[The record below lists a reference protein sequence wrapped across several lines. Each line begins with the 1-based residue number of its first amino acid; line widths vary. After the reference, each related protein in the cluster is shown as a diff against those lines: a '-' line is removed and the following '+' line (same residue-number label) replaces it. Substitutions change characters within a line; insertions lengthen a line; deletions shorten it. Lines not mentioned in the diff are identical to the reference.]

1 MSRKLRP
8 IPFGDRPH
16 SEPYNASEVLAL
28 DDSRFLFCDN
38 NVSDALF
45 EFRLARSGRMRG
57 HIIRRPVA
65 GLAADAI
72 DDIEGIEI
80 VEVRGTRYIFGT
92 SSLSLKIRKG
102 RHRKKRKRG
111 KLASSRESI
120 VRITLGRHDR
130 LRAEVIPDF
139 RPWLIDRTPELKRA
153 ATYIPDDGGLNVEAL
168 SWDPR
173 LNALLFGL
181 RTPVDEGRPL
191 ILRVRPKTF
200 DGPWTLD
207 NLAIL
212 PPLRLS
218 VPGGTRDIGIR
229 AMSLD
234 QSTGL
239 SLIILGNTTS
249 DSDAPFTLYSWDGN
263 AKGHVREFTD
273 VRFHKRMK
281 VEGVTRGTIG
291 GRRAIVFVDDGGGYQ
306 VLWEDDPVVASALSP
321 PSRSSRRASRVL

>member
-1 MSRKLRP
+1 MSHKLKP
-8 IPFGDRPH
+8 LPFGDRSG

-45 EFRLARSGRMRG
+45 EFRLARSGGLRG
-57 HIIRRPVA
+57 HVIRRPVE
-65 GLAADAI
+65 GLNADAI

-80 VEVRGTRYIFGT
+80 VELRGVRYIFGT

-102 RHRKKRKRG
+102 QHKKKRKRG
-111 KLASSRESI
+111 KLAFSRESI
-120 VRITLGRHDR
+120 VRIAMGAKDR

-139 RPWLIDRTPELKRA
+139 RPWLIDKTPQLKRA
-153 ATYIPDDGGLNVEAL
+153 AKYIPDDGGLNVEAL

-181 RTPVDEGRPL
+181 RTPVDNGKPI
-191 ILRVRPKTF
+191 ILRVKPKKF
-200 DGPWTLD
+200 DGPWTVD
-207 NLAIL
+207 NLAML
-212 PPLRLS
+212 PPLRLN
-218 VPGGTRDIGIR
+218 VPGGKSDVGIR

-239 SLIILGNTTS
+239 SLIILGNSTS
-249 DSDAPFTLYSWDGN
+249 ESDAPFTLYSWDGN
-263 AKGHVREFTD
+263 AQGHVREFKD

-281 VEGVTRGTIG
+281 VEGVTRGTIQ

-306 VLWEDDPVVASALSP
+306 VLWEDDLG
-321 PSRSSRRASRVL
+321 VL